1 MDGTAQTTKPAR
13 NGPASPLRGLLL
25 GLLPPGLWMRPGGAR
40 WALGWALC
48 LLLLAAS
55 ALVAVRKE
63 RVRQG
68 QELRERHQSLVQ
80 RRERLQAQAAERA
93 EKAAARGSAVAP
105 AVPDW
110 RELRRQA
117 EAAGVR
123 VQSIRSEGGGGLDLQ
138 AGCSFAAWLLFRRQ
152 LRGFRVRH
160 EQLEPR
166 PDGSGLELFGRYE
179 PLLSSNDSSN
189 DREPY

>member
-1 MDGTAQTTKPAR
+1 MDGSTQAPRPAR
-13 NGPASPLRGLLL
+13 SGAVSPLRALLL

-40 WALGWALC
+40 WVLGWALC
-48 LLLLAAS
+48 LLLAAAA
-55 ALVAVRKE
+55 ALVAVRKAQ
-63 RVRQG
+63 VREGQG
-68 QELRERHQSLVQ
+68 LRERHAALVQ
-80 RRERLQAQAAERA
+80 QREQLEARMAEQD
-93 EKAAARGSAVAP
+93 AARRRGGDASSAAP

-166 PDGSGLELFGRYE
+166 PDGTGLELFGRYE
-179 PLLSSNDSSN
+179 PLLSPD
-189 DREPY
+189 DQETY

>member
-1 MDGTAQTTKPAR
+1 MDGPAQVSRPAR
-13 NGPASPLRGLLL
+13 SGAVSPLRALLL

-48 LLLLAAS
+48 LLLLAAT
-55 ALVAVRKE
+55 ALVAARKAQVRE
-63 RVRQG
+63 GQG
-68 QELRERHQSLVQ
+68 LRERHAALVQ
-80 RRERLQAQAAERA
+80 QRDQLQARMAAQAAARE
-93 EKAAARGSAVAP
+93 EGGDAA

-179 PLLSSNDSSN
+179 PLLSSNDPSN
-189 DREPY
+189 DRELH